1 MILRL
6 TGDFGPRILTY
17 LLIGDTKILIKISFT
32 PKKRAD
38 TLAERGLDFL
48 NAALV
53 FNGRTATIQDLRFD
67 YGEDRFIYR
76 RHPSRPARRD
86 GLDPTR

>member
-1 MILRL
+1 M
-6 TGDFGPRILTY
+6 D
-17 LLIGDTKILIKISFT
+17 ISFV

-48 NAALV
+48 DAALV
-53 FNGRTATIQDLRFD
+53 FSGKTATIQDVRVW
-67 YGEDRFIYR
+67 R
-76 RHPSRPARRD
+76 RSLHHRWVPSRPVRRD